1 MGLSDIFEFIYDNT
15 ITDDPVLMENTKT
28 MIDNINISSLLNI
41 DKDIS
46 KQFLFMVSTNFSF
59 IRYINNEEV
68 SNSTVNINTDLDMNL
83 TNQLIHQ
90 LEVFLKKKQ

>member
-46 KQFLFMVSTNFSF
+46 KQKSKVKKADST
-59 IRYINNEEV
+59 ITLKENN
-68 SNSTVNINTDLDMNL
+68 
-83 TNQLIHQ
+83 
-90 LEVFLKKKQ
+90 